1 MNFNFKLNTKLDSFL
16 YANILGWVFLLTLNT
31 SLYILLSIGEQW
43 LFEVD
48 FYLKGIF
55 LNVIFLLAFF
65 TFRYLSEKERQKQS
79 PELLRGAF
87 QTGFWAVLASIVLRM
102 LPVFF
107 TGSFFRNNL
116 LVINFNYYLDI
127 LLLSVF
133 LHHVLFTFRTLVLR
147 EAAPSAHNIWNIYTY
162 ILIASLIFSFF
173 EFDLLAPPATLTFV
187 SLLVITLMLSV
198 NTHWVAYLSAR
209 EKLEAMGWLALQ
221 LLCCAYFFFVIFS
234 YYQKGIVSADL
245 AYSVYLLGVLACVV
259 FYIVMAVLVV
269 VFNIPTTSVFER
281 KIREI
286 ISFQELTQSLQMEG
300 MEKNIYQTL
309 LQNAH
314 KITQADAAWVEVLN
328 RNGKTIALLHEN
340 ISLEQVYRIK
350 AMLRKQR
357 LQKVVDNTFERNLQY
372 KNQVLEGFASVLTK
386 PLVARD
392 AKVGS
397 LTLLKVQEEGFN
409 DSDINLIDAFAKQT
423 SVAIENRRL
432 LEDIIDGERYKQELA
447 IAQQV
452 QQSLLPRQLNI
463 NDDLEI
469 DAFAFSAKEVGG
481 DYYDLFAISPTL
493 TYVIIGDVSGKG
505 TSAAFNM
512 AQMKGI
518 FQSLA
523 LINPTPQQFMW
534 YANQALIN
542 CLDKSS
548 FITVTLLLIDTAQK
562 QVSLCRAGHCPTLYF
577 EAKNKR
583 TYYLEDKGMGLG
595 IVRSKKYLQFI
606 KTTTLSYQKDDLLM
620 LYTDGITEA
629 KNIHDDEYGY
639 ERLQAFV
646 HERHTLPAAEI
657 HSNLLQDLSDFC
669 QGTPVHDDYTSILIR
684 FR

>member
-221 LLCCAYFFFVIFS
+221 LLCCDF
-234 YYQKGIVSADL
+234 Q
-245 AYSVYLLGVLACVV
+245 LL
-259 FYIVMAVLVV
+259 
-269 VFNIPTTSVFER
+269 SKR
-281 KIREI
+281 HR
-286 ISFQELTQSLQMEG
+286 IS
-300 MEKNIYQTL
+300 
-309 LQNAH
+309 
-314 KITQADAAWVEVLN
+314 
-328 RNGKTIALLHEN
+328 
-340 ISLEQVYRIK
+340 
-350 AMLRKQR
+350 R
-357 LQKVVDNTFERNLQY
+357 L
-372 KNQVLEGFASVLTK
+372 
-386 PLVARD
+386 
-392 AKVGS
+392 
-397 LTLLKVQEEGFN
+397 
-409 DSDINLIDAFAKQT
+409 
-423 SVAIENRRL
+423 
-432 LEDIIDGERYKQELA
+432 
-447 IAQQV
+447 
-452 QQSLLPRQLNI
+452 
-463 NDDLEI
+463 
-469 DAFAFSAKEVGG
+469 
-481 DYYDLFAISPTL
+481 
-493 TYVIIGDVSGKG
+493 
-505 TSAAFNM
+505 
-512 AQMKGI
+512 
-518 FQSLA
+518 
-523 LINPTPQQFMW
+523 
-534 YANQALIN
+534 
-542 CLDKSS
+542 
-548 FITVTLLLIDTAQK
+548 
-562 QVSLCRAGHCPTLYF
+562 
-577 EAKNKR
+577 
-583 TYYLEDKGMGLG
+583 GL
-595 IVRSKKYLQFI
+595 
-606 KTTTLSYQKDDLLM
+606 
-620 LYTDGITEA
+620 
-629 KNIHDDEYGY
+629 
-639 ERLQAFV
+639 
-646 HERHTLPAAEI
+646 
-657 HSNLLQDLSDFC
+657 
-669 QGTPVHDDYTSILIR
+669 
-684 FR
+684 